1 MISNAPAP
9 EWKQEQLDSLE
20 IRRAESRLQQSVHR
34 GDFTTPYTF
43 KSRRRGH
50 TPIKLRTFAKGGN
63 REAVGSDFSNGIS
76 IVFVSRRYHACF
88 VRLPY
93 NSVRILSDAADS
105 EGETPGI
112 GSFIDE
118 LRPIACATVPGN
130 RQIVRIAGGADGDL
144 LHEFQ
149 RGAPNRCRITELV
162 KPRSPLR
169 ISQNT
174 DLFTRSVHFRETRSR
189 IGIPS
194 FHRTLRIDVEPHA
207 LCRIRFDIVPVNFK
221 GAIRGMR
228 YPAGQGSKAL
238 FESRTVA
245 APTASFSK

>member
-1 MISNAPAP
+1 MKLRSATCMISNAPAP

-144 LHEFQ
+144 RSEE
-149 RGAPNRCRITELV
+149 RRVGKECRL
-162 KPRSPLR
+162 
-169 ISQNT
+169 
-174 DLFTRSVHFRETRSR
+174 
-189 IGIPS
+189 
-194 FHRTLRIDVEPHA
+194 
-207 LCRIRFDIVPVNFK
+207 
-221 GAIRGMR
+221 
-228 YPAGQGSKAL
+228 
-238 FESRTVA
+238 
-245 APTASFSK
+245 